1 MNTKLRCL
9 LLDDE
14 LPSLKYLK
22 LLCQQIPE
30 LEIVR
35 VYNSPKELLN
45 ELKDLSFDLLIMDIE
60 MPEING
66 IELAAQ
72 LKDKALIFTTA
83 YSEYAADAFDL
94 NAIDYVRKPLTL
106 ERLKKA
112 IAKVRVYQASGTMPE
127 KNFVQLNSDQGKFLL
142 YFDQLAY
149 IETSTTD
156 SRDKQAFLFNG
167 TSIVL
172 KNISFDKLQEL
183 LPEDQFC
190 RINKR
195 ELIALSI
202 VQSFS
207 YEEVKSNISSP
218 DGSLKSFQLGEAFK
232 NRLIELISL

>member
-94 NAIDYVRKPLTL
+94 HAIDYLRKPLTL

-112 IAKVRVYQASGTMPE
+112 IAKVRVYQSSDTMPE

-218 DGSLKSFQLGEAFK
+218 DGNLKSFQLGEAFK
-232 NRLIELISL
+232 NRLIELISI